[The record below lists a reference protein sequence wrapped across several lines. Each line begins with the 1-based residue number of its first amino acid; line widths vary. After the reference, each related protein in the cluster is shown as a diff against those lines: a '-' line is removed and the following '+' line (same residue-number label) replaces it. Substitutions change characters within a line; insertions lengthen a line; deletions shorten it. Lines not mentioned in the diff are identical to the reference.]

1 MLRPPNN
8 CIQVNNPVNSS
19 PSLVRNNLRYSSNSQ
34 THGNINMTSIK
45 TQRIACKLY
54 NRGLICTFVKTA
66 SFYINVRSAMI
77 TILPQCAKY
86 NLNLLHILKLT
97 DFLQNV
103 LLKKT
108 TKTYLFTGLSLL
120 YQLDRSPIKVGNVKK
135 SLQRYPNPELASDL
149 IQGLQYG
156 FKLQYSG
163 PRLPI

>member
-1 MLRPPNN
+1 M
-8 CIQVNNPVNSS
+8 
-19 PSLVRNNLRYSSNSQ
+19 
-34 THGNINMTSIK
+34 NMF
-45 TQRIACKLY
+45 LY
-54 NRGLICTFVKTA
+54 KKQVKT
-66 SFYINVRSAMI
+66 RSKVELWDSPMYDY
-77 TILPQCAKY
+77 LLQCAKY

-103 LLKKT
+103 LLKKP